1 MKLTIRVARRMEIDM
16 AQVRIEDEATNRLH
30 QLDLTVEKVQ
40 RALLRADAE
49 ARQTNDLEPPNL
61 GGLNRWGKGVRF
73 LREELLPDGWG
84 YDNSRLFCRTIHP
97 SGEFAIVV
105 SSGDHFAGEFVP
117 GISPSTKYSKGETV
131 VRAVAT
137 NEQLALD
144 FATDDEHQDPDV
156 SSEAMV
162 TWFLLFRATEETI
175 YAELSLP
182 SAIDGGTISDW
193 NERIILPPIDRDAGE
208 PDAKD
213 RPDDEGGY
221 DVGVSMR

>member
-1 MKLTIRVARRMEIDM
+1 M
-16 AQVRIEDEATNRLH
+16 AQVRIENEATNRLD
-30 QLDLTVEKVQ
+30 QLGLTVEKLQ

-49 ARQTNDLEPPNL
+49 ARQTNDLDPPNL
-61 GGLNRWGKGVRF
+61 GGFNRWGKGVRF

-84 YDNSRLFCRTIHP
+84 YDNSRLFCRTIHH

-105 SSGDHFAGEFVP
+105 SSGDDFAGEFVP
-117 GISPSTKYSKGETV
+117 GFSPSTKYSKGETV

-137 NEQLALD
+137 NEQLVLD
-144 FATDDEHQDPDV
+144 FGPDNELPDV
-156 SSEAMV
+156 GSKAV
-162 TWFLLFRATEETI
+162 ITWFLLFRATEDTI

-193 NERIILPPIDRDAGE
+193 NERIILPPIDRETGE
-208 PDAKD
+208 PDTED

>member
-1 MKLTIRVARRMEIDM
+1 M
-16 AQVRIEDEATNRLH
+16 AQVRIELEAFSRL
-30 QLDLTVEKVQ
+30 QEMDLTVQQVQ

-49 ARQTNDLEPPNL
+49 ARQSNDLDPPNL
-61 GGLNRWGKGVRF
+61 GGFNRWGKGVRF
-73 LREELLPDGWG
+73 LREELLPDGWR

-105 SSGDHFAGEFVP
+105 SSGDNFAGEFVP
-117 GISPSTKYSKGETV
+117 GYSPSTKYSKGETV

-137 NEQLALD
+137 NEQLSFD
-144 FATDDEHQDPDV
+144 FGPREHHDSAPGV
-156 SSEAMV
+156 EAMV
-162 TWFLLFRATEETI
+162 TWFLLYRPTEKKI

-193 NERIILPPIDRDAGE
+193 NERIILPAIDLETGE
-208 PDAKD
+208 PDAED
-213 RPDDEGGY
+213 LPHDEGGY

>member
-1 MKLTIRVARRMEIDM
+1 ML
-16 AQVRIEDEATNRLH
+16 QVRIEDEAATRLH

-49 ARQTNDLEPPNL
+49 ARQTNDLDPPNL
-61 GGLNRWGKGVRF
+61 GGFNRWGKGVRF
-73 LREELLPDGWG
+73 LREELLPDGWS

-105 SSGDHFAGEFVP
+105 SSGDDFAGEFVP

-131 VRAVAT
+131 VQAVAT
-137 NEQLALD
+137 NEQLVLD
-144 FATDDEHQDPDV
+144 FSTDDEHPDV
-156 SSEAMV
+156 GSKAAI
-162 TWFLLFRATEETI
+162 TWFLLFRATADAI

-182 SAIDGGTISDW
+182 SAINGGTISDW
-193 NERIILPPIDRDAGE
+193 KERIILPPIDRETGE
-208 PDAKD
+208 SETED

>member
-1 MKLTIRVARRMEIDM
+1 M
-16 AQVRIEDEATNRLH
+16 AQVRIEFEAISRL
-30 QLDLTVEKVQ
+30 QQMDLTVEQVQ

-49 ARQTNDLEPPNL
+49 ARQSNDLDPPNL
-61 GGLNRWGKGVRF
+61 GGFSRWGKSVRF
-73 LREELLPDGWG
+73 LREELLPDGWE

-105 SSGDHFAGEFVP
+105 SSGDDFAGEFVP
-117 GISPSTKYSKGETV
+117 GYSPSTKYSKGETV

-137 NEQLALD
+137 NEQLSFDYGIGEDLAPS
-144 FATDDEHQDPDV
+144 A
-156 SSEAMV
+156 EAMI
-162 TWFLLFRATEETI
+162 TWFLLFRATEEKI

-193 NERIILPPIDRDAGE
+193 NERIIVPPIDRETSESYAD
-208 PDAKD
+208 DL
-213 RPDDEGGY
+213 PDDEGGY